1 MCDSL
6 IPAEAGLCSAGLL
19 NTASVAGDTDDTR
32 TTGSNG
38 EGNACILRTG
48 VALITIC
55 GLTACT
61 VQQGDSRCTVND
73 PD

>member
-19 NTASVAGDTDDTR
+19 NTAMLAGDTVDTR
-32 TTGSNG
+32 IAGSNG
-38 EGNACILRTG
+38 AGNACILRTG

>member
-1 MCDSL
+1 MRDSP

-19 NTASVAGDTDDTR
+19 NTAMLAGDTDETR

-38 EGNACILRTG
+38 AGNACILRIG

-55 GLTACT
+55 GLMACT
-61 VQQGDSRCTVND
+61 VQQGDSRCTVNG